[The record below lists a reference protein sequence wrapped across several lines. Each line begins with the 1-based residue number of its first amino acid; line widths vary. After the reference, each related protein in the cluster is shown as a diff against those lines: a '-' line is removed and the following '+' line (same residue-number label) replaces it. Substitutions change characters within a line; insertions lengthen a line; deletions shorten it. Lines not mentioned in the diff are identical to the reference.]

1 MKSLMHKDF
10 HCNINVMARKK
21 KTEGKREKK
30 KQTAKIFQYG
40 RMAKEIMIDPFDEP
54 LCGH

>member
-1 MKSLMHKDF
+1 MHKDF

-21 KTEGKREKK
+21 QRERGRKK

-40 RMAKEIMIDPFDEP
+40 RMAKEIMINPFDEP

>member
-1 MKSLMHKDF
+1 MKSLLHKDF

-21 KTEGKREKK
+21 TEGKRAKK
-30 KQTAKIFQYG
+30 KQKAKIFQYG